1 MEAVSYVRVV
11 VVVVFIS
18 SQEKKFLICVIKK
31 NFEKYQ
37 KGEKFNATSAF
48 IKKIRRFTQESL
60 KLTVW

>member
-31 NFEKYQ
+31 TLKSIKKVKNSTLPQ
-37 KGEKFNATSAF
+37 LLS
-48 IKKIRRFTQESL
+48 KKIRRFTQESL